1 MSQIH
6 VKLTRSVIRM
16 HHTQRDTVRTLGFR
30 RIHQV
35 ISVQDSPAV
44 RGMINKVAFA
54 LEVLPEL
61 PKPGYQWKGVTVTAG
76 KGLPKKKAAP
86 KAEASSKKTK
96 KKAATKKKVTKKKAT
111 KKKATKKKAKK

>member
-6 VKLTRSVIRM
+6 VKLKRSVIRM

-30 RIHQV
+30 KIHQV

-61 PKPGYQWKGVTVTAG
+61 PKPGYQWKGVTVEAG
-76 KGLPKKKAAP
+76 TGLPAKKKASPKKTTKKAP
-86 KAEASSKKTK
+86 TK
-96 KKAATKKKVTKKKAT
+96 KKASKKKTATKKVAKTKKS
-111 KKKATKKKAKK
+111 